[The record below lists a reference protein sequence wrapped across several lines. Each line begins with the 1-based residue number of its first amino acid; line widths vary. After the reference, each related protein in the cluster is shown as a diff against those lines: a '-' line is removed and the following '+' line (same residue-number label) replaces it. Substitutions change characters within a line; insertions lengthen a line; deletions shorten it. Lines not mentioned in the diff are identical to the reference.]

1 MPRPRKK
8 TYTLAQ
14 RLQKI
19 KEAGLTL
26 PPAVPEWAEPDEPLQ
41 DRIRKM
47 LHLLQTAPLKATQMT
62 FLIMYDIEDNKVRN
76 EVAKYLK
83 GKGCI
88 RIQKSVF
95 MASAD
100 QKIFEQI
107 HTDLYEVQQYY
118 ENNDSIIL
126 VPFNTTDVRSMK
138 MIGKDVQIN
147 TIVNKP
153 NTLFF

>member
-1 MPRPRKK
+1 MSRIKK
-8 TYTLAQ
+8 TFTLGE
-14 RLQKI
+14 RLLKI
-19 KEAGLTL
+19 KAAGFTL
-26 PPAVPEWAEPDEPLQ
+26 PSEKPAPFKPDETLK
-41 DRIRKM
+41 DRIKKM
-47 LHLLQTAPLKATQMT
+47 LHLLQTAPVKATQMT

-83 GKGCI
+83 LKGCI

-95 MASAD
+95 MVNTVH
-100 QKIFEQI
+100 KIFEQVYK
-107 HTDLYEVQQYY
+107 DLHEVQQYY

-126 VPFNTTDVRSMK
+126 VPFNTTDARSMK
-138 MIGKDVQIN
+138 IIGKDVQID

>member
-1 MPRPRKK
+1 MSRPKK
-8 TYTLAQ
+8 KIFTLDQ

-19 KEAGLTL
+19 RQAGLTL
-26 PPAVPEWAEPDEPLQ
+26 PVKDAETIFMEDTLQ
-41 DRIRKM
+41 ERIEKL
-47 LHLLQTAPLKATQMT
+47 LHLLQTAPVKATYMT

-76 EVAKYLK
+76 EVARYLK
-83 GKGCI
+83 QKGCI

-95 MASAD
+95 MVSAD
-100 QKIFEQI
+100 HKLFEQI
-107 HTDLYEVQQYY
+107 YKDLHEVQQYY

-126 VPFNTTDVRSMK
+126 VPFNTTDARSLK
-138 MIGKDVQIN
+138 IIGKDVQVD

>member
-1 MPRPRKK
+1 MSRPKK
-8 TYTLAQ
+8 KIITLAE

-19 KEAGLTL
+19 KEAGLPL
-26 PPAVPEWAEPDEPLQ
+26 PAGNNEPVEAGEPLQ
-41 DRIRKM
+41 ERIKKM
-47 LHLLQTAPLKATQMT
+47 LHLLQTAPVKATHMT

-76 EVAKYLK
+76 EVAKYLL

-88 RIQKSVF
+88 RVQKSVF
-95 MASAD
+95 MVSTAH
-100 QKIFEQI
+100 KIFEQI
-107 HTDLYEVQQYY
+107 YSDLHQVQQYY

-126 VPFNTTDVRSMK
+126 VPFNTTDARSMK
-138 MIGKDVQIN
+138 IIGKEVQID

>member
-1 MPRPRKK
+1 MSRPKK
-8 TYTLAQ
+8 KNFTLEQ

-19 KEAGLTL
+19 KDAGLTIPASPSE
-26 PPAVPEWAEPDEPLQ
+26 PPENEEPL
-41 DRIRKM
+41 DERIKKM
-47 LHLLQTAPLKATQMT
+47 LHLLQTAPVKATHMT
-62 FLIMYDIEDNKVRN
+62 FLIMYDIENYKVRN

-83 GKGCI
+83 TKGCI

-95 MASAD
+95 MVSAAH
-100 QKIFEQI
+100 KLYEQI
-107 HTDLYEVQQYY
+107 SSDLQEVQQYY

-126 VPFNTTDVRSMK
+126 VPFNTTDARSMK
-138 MIGKDVQIN
+138 IIGKDVQVD